1 MNSTITVK
9 FQTTIPKAVRER
21 LGIRVNDAIEWRVL
35 KGKAEV
41 VPVRTGFLRHRN
53 VIHSGKATCA
63 PTLKLRAARLA
74 SLNAVLDATR

>member
-9 FQTTIPKAVRER
+9 FQTTIPKVVREQ

-41 VPVRTGFLRHRN
+41 VPVRTGFLRYRN
-53 VIHSGKATCA
+53 VIHVGEGD
-63 PTLKLRAARLA
+63 LRSDLEAGRA
-74 SLNAVLDATR
+74 SRAEKRR

>member
-9 FQTTIPKAVRER
+9 FQTTIPKGVRER

-53 VIHSGKATCA
+53 VIHVGEGD
-63 PTLKLRAARLA
+63 LRSDLEAGRTARA
-74 SLNAVLDATR
+74 EKHR

>member
-41 VPVRTGFLRHRN
+41 VPVRTSFLRHRN
-53 VIHSGKATCA
+53 AVRVGAGD
-63 PTLKLRAARLA
+63 LR
-74 SLNAVLDATR
+74 SDLDAGRVARAERQR

>member
-9 FQTTIPKAVRER
+9 FQTTIPKAVRDK

-41 VPVRTGFLRHRN
+41 VPVHTGFLRHRN
-53 VIHSGKATCA
+53 AIRSGEGDLRSDLEAG
-63 PTLKLRAARLA
+63 RAARA
-74 SLNAVLDATR
+74 EKHR

>member
-41 VPVRTGFLRHRN
+41 VPVRTGFLRSRN
-53 VIHSGKATCA
+53 VIHIGEGDLRSDLEAG
-63 PTLKLRAARLA
+63 RAARA
-74 SLNAVLDATR
+74 EKYR

>member
-21 LGIRVNDAIEWRVL
+21 LGMRVNDAIEWRVL

-53 VIHSGKATCA
+53 AIHVGGGDLRSDLEAG
-63 PTLKLRAARLA
+63 RAARA
-74 SLNAVLDATR
+74 EKHR

>member
-21 LGIRVNDAIEWRVL
+21 LGIRVNDAIEWRIL

-41 VPVRTGFLRHRN
+41 VPVRTGFLRYRN
-53 VIHSGKATCA
+53 VIHVGEGDLRSDLEAG
-63 PTLKLRAARLA
+63 RAARA
-74 SLNAVLDATR
+74 EKHR